1 MGLVGMTS
9 STFEQP
15 PPEELRDS
23 ATTEHDIDGQPF
35 EGKRHLYPL
44 LASGGLWTPPSDLA
58 RFAIEIVR
66 ARAGESD
73 RLRAQEM
80 ADEILTSQSEVHDSS
95 LRDSYGL
102 GFDLAGEGQEFRSM
116 HSGGTWGSTCVL
128 WMHPETG
135 QGAVIMTNS
144 AAGQDAIR
152 FEILLSIAA
161 EYEWPLAAPDRVM
174 QATCEDRLA
183 I

>member
-1 MGLVGMTS
+1 MQETVLGLVGMTS

-135 QGAVIMTNS
+135 RRRHHDQLCSRSGCYPIRDLAQHCCRIRM
-144 AAGQDAIR
+144 AAGCSRQGDAG
-152 FEILLSIAA
+152 
-161 EYEWPLAAPDRVM
+161 DV
-174 QATCEDRLA
+174 
-183 I
+183 